1 MESIKLSRSR
11 KKYKTDLLYYV
22 DEVIRDEIRKLGYK
36 VVYRKDYN
44 SVKRFVSGGYYTNE
58 DDMLVFKEEY
68 ILNDY
73 LMEMKCMIRIKEN
86 ELILN
91 SVKTL
96 KEVYAIIDVI
106 RYGSVVNMNRVRTI
120 ERLKKKI
127 KNKK

>member
-1 MESIKLSRSR
+1 MESIKLSRSQ

-22 DEVIRDEIRKLGYK
+22 DKSILDEIRKLGYK

-44 SVKRFVSGGYYTNE
+44 SVKRFVSGGYYPEE
-58 DDMLVFKEEY
+58 DDMLVFKDKF

-73 LMEMKCMIRIKEN
+73 LMEMECMIRIKEN

-91 SVKTL
+91 NVKTL
-96 KEVYAIIDVI
+96 KEVRDIIDVI
-106 RYGSVVNMNRVRTI
+106 RYGSIVNMNRVRTI

-127 KNKK
+127 KNN

>member
-1 MESIKLSRSR
+1 MESIKLSKSQ
-11 KKYKTDLLYYV
+11 KKYKTDLLHYV
-22 DEVIRDEIRKLGYK
+22 DKSILDEIRKLGYK

-44 SVKRFVSGGYYTNE
+44 SVKRFVSGGYYPDE
-58 DDMLVFKEEY
+58 DDMLVFKDRY

-91 SVKTL
+91 DIKTL
-96 KEVYAIIDVI
+96 KEVYTIIDVI
-106 RYGSVVNMNRVRTI
+106 RYGSIVNMNRVRTI

-127 KNKK
+127 KNN